1 MKNQNPLLRFFL
13 QSLIAAALMATV
25 SAPLTAVAV
34 PDNLYVSANQDG
46 SIFEYTPARIQITFV
61 SYPTKLPRGL
71 AFDSNGNLFA
81 AVTNSSLSGG
91 SVNKFTP
98 GGGQHTFGNAPGFLE
113 GVAVDNTGNVFLM
126 SVSQSSPTGAST
138 IFKFTGG
145 GTRSAFGSLPG
156 QGFGLAF
163 NSAGNLFAG
172 DAVDQTIFQ
181 YTPGGARTTFAGPAA
196 FGNES
201 PSGQLAF
208 DSAGNLFVST
218 LTSDFTMG
226 SILEFTPGG
235 TESTFATG
243 LRSPRGLAFD
253 STGNLFVTENVPGHA
268 GDILEFTPGG
278 IETVFASG
286 LSNPQFL
293 TFGPARGPAG
303 PNPNLPD
310 SGSTF
315 AILSIALVAL
325 GSARRRFPAA
335 IQRL

>member
-1 MKNQNPLLRFFL
+1 MKTKTPTVNTPPRFFFQL
-13 QSLIAAALMATV
+13 LIAAALMAV
-25 SAPLTAVAV
+25 IAPITAVA
-34 PDNLYVSANQDG
+34 DNLYVSANQDG
-46 SIFEYTPARIQITFV
+46 SIFEYTPAGTQSTFA
-61 SYPTKLPRGL
+61 SYPNLLPRGL
-71 AFDSNGNLFA
+71 AFDSDGNLFA
-81 AVTNSSLSGG
+81 AVNNANHGT
-91 SVNKFTP
+91 VVKFTP
-98 GGGQHTFGNAPGFLE
+98 SGVQTNFGGGPGSLE
-113 GVAVDNTGNVFLM
+113 GVAVDSTGNVFVM
-126 SVSQSSPTGAST
+126 SLKINST
-138 IFKFTGG
+138 IFKFTPS
-145 GTRSAFGSLPG
+145 GTRSTFASGLG
-156 QGFGLAF
+156 GGFGLAF
-163 NSAGNLFAG
+163 NSAGNLFA
-172 DAVDQTIFQ
+172 VDGLNQTVFE

-226 SILEFTPGG
+226 SILEFSPGG

-253 STGNLFVTENVPGHA
+253 SVGNLFVTENVPGHA
-268 GDILEFTPGG
+268 GDILEFTSGG

-303 PNPNLPD
+303 PPPNLPD

-325 GSARRRFPAA
+325 ESTRRRFPAA